1 MASRIYVKNPNGT
14 VYVYENESFWDKETK
29 KTRHRRKC
37 IGKLDSVTGEVI
49 PTRKKGDLPQVKT
62 EAPGTCSILTIGPAL
77 LLDKAACESGLA
89 EVLGQ
94 VFPGEYKQ
102 ILACAYYLVCEGKSL
117 CRVRQWAECTKNP
130 CGEAHETLLE
140 GLLEKITSLQ
150 QQKFFELWLAR
161 VRSSGYVIHDI
172 TSVFSLSGLVDMLR
186 EGYDRSSETAPRT
199 HIFAVIDKKSHL
211 PLCYRVTAGAPK
223 DIAALR
229 DRLSCLD
236 GIDIKTASLV
246 LNRKFYDEDNI
257 DALFI
262 NRVSFS
268 IEVPLGISLARNA
281 VAERIEDMDF
291 TRNLIQLGNDELY
304 GTTKTIKWKGNLC
317 YLHTYYDRISA
328 KVEGKEFIHKLKT
341 AYEELIGGY
350 SSKRKQAFYEKYFL
364 IKERPKRGR
373 KVQYNEEAI
382 RRYQETEAGWKV
394 ILSNSEADAKA
405 ALRLFR
411 DRTAAE
417 RNFDDLRNESDQKRL
432 LVNTNAA
439 VSARLFLQ
447 FVAFVMVSY
456 LHNALDASG
465 TINPPGIA
473 EIFTELKGIRQV
485 SVGGGGR
492 LFMSELSDKQRQ
504 ILKIFA
510 VEALLT

>member
-1 MASRIYVKNPNGT
+1 MSSRIYVKNPNGT
-14 VYVYENESFWDKETK
+14 VYVYENESFWDKQTK
-29 KTRHRRKC
+29 KTKHRRKC
-37 IGKLDSVTGEVI
+37 IGKLDNITGEVV
-49 PTRKKGDLPQVKT
+49 PTRKKGDLQQAKT
-62 EAPGTCSILTIGPAL
+62 ELPATCSMLTIGPTL
-77 LLDKAACESGLA
+77 LLDKAAEESGLLA
-89 EVLGQ
+89 ALEL
-94 VFPGEYKQ
+94 VFPEEYKQ
-102 ILACAYYLVCEGKSL
+102 ILACAYYLACEGKSI
-117 CRVRQWAECTKNP
+117 CRLRQWVDCTKNP
-130 CGEAHETLLE
+130 CGENTEIAFEE
-140 GLLEKITSLQ
+140 LLEKITSLQ
-150 QQKFFELWLAR
+150 QQKFFGVWLDKAS
-161 VRSSGYVIHDI
+161 RSSCVIHDI

-199 HIFAVIDKKSHL
+199 HIFAVTDKITHL

-223 DIAALR
+223 DIISLR
-229 DRLSCLD
+229 DRLSYLD
-236 GIDIKTASLV
+236 GVDVKVSSLV

-262 NRVSFS
+262 NRMSFS
-268 IEVPLGISLARNA
+268 IEMPLGASIARSA
-281 VAERIEDMDF
+281 IAERIEDMDF

-304 GTTKTIKWKGNLC
+304 GTTKTIKWKGNTC

-341 AYEELIGGY
+341 AYEELAGGY
-350 SSKRKQAFYEKYFL
+350 SSKRKQAFYEKYFI

-382 RRYQETEAGWKV
+382 RRYQETVAGWKV

-411 DRTAAE
+411 DRAAAE
-417 RNFDDLRNESDQKRL
+417 RNFDDLRNEPDRKRL

-447 FVAFVMVSY
+447 FIALILVTY
-456 LHNALDASG
+456 LHNVLDASG
-465 TINPPGIA
+465 IINPPGLA

-485 SVGGGGR
+485 KLGDGNR
-492 LFMSELSDKQRQ
+492 LIQTKISDKQRM
-504 ILKIFA
+504 ILDLFA
-510 VEALLT
+510 VDAV